1 MRFDFRIFTLAKDP
15 EHPEQNQDAFAVD
28 PRRGIATLADGVASG
43 IFSRSWATI
52 LTESM
57 LADTP
62 DPADKDA
69 WRQWLAQRRAAWSA
83 RIDVNRLAWFQKAK
97 LKDGT
102 FSTLLAVRLLPVE
115 GASPA
120 ESASPVES
128 VSPADGI
135 SPDQPPAWNI
145 RGYAV
150 GDTCLFYLREGKTV
164 RTFPIETAAEFDADP
179 LVIGSVNLSRD
190 ELVGFRNF
198 EECGRLGDLLVLCTD
213 AVAAWALRRSESGQP
228 PAWENYWDMPEETW
242 QAEVMSLREQRE
254 MRYDDATLLL
264 LRICDPRAEPPDE
277 PPWAAADEQ
286 PRAAAESPLAPAATP
301 AIPPLPSGEGW
312 GEGSPPQ
319 TNQPLATQ
327 PAPPPGITAD
337 PRPLA
342 PAAAPVSPAAA
353 PLAPAATP
361 ALPAEP
367 ARPVEDVAEKLKAI
381 SGEIIDQSA
390 KQVARGLEKFKEV
403 KKSATSVW
411 QKYLK
416 KFRP

>member
-198 EECGRLGDLLVLCTD
+198 EECGRPGDLLVHCTD
-213 AVAAWALRRSESGQP
+213 AVAAWALRRSESGQA

-242 QAEVMSLREQRE
+242 QAEVMSLREVV
-254 MRYDDATLLL
+254 TFHL
-264 LRICDPRAEPPDE
+264 
-277 PPWAAADEQ
+277 
-286 PRAAAESPLAPAATP
+286 
-301 AIPPLPSGEGW
+301 
-312 GEGSPPQ
+312 
-319 TNQPLATQ
+319 
-327 PAPPPGITAD
+327 
-337 PRPLA
+337 
-342 PAAAPVSPAAA
+342 
-353 PLAPAATP
+353 
-361 ALPAEP
+361 
-367 ARPVEDVAEKLKAI
+367 
-381 SGEIIDQSA
+381 
-390 KQVARGLEKFKEV
+390 F
-403 KKSATSVW
+403 
-411 QKYLK
+411 
-416 KFRP
+416 